1 MLKTMVAGIVGVG
14 LLAGCNMTHLQGPP
28 AAMSIKGSEAVM
40 IGQYDFPSV
49 RPGTFGR
56 IEVTAELNVSNGEL
70 TCSGAASYP
79 EKSVTQVIMPISC
92 SDGAKGTARL
102 VLNPD
107 AWRVNISGVGIGTL
121 SNGKQFKIIVGP
133 IRGELDW

>member
-56 IEVTAELNVSNGEL
+56 VEVTAELNVSNGEL

-79 EKSVTQVIMPISC
+79 ENPLLKSSC
-92 SDGAKGTARL
+92 PL
-102 VLNPD
+102 VAQMAP
-107 AWRVNISGVGIGTL
+107 RVLLV
-121 SNGKQFKIIVGP
+121 
-133 IRGELDW
+133 